1 MSHTVHDNDMGFGLG
16 RLGLLEGCGLG
27 LGLGLFL
34 GSIGLNHH
42 VQVVGLILIVHAGG
56 QGGAKRAHE
65 AGDVRAGDLT
75 FGEQLE
81 GTQHGVV
88 EERTALDHHSVA
100 EFAGI
105 TQLDDLVQGVAHH
118 GVA

>member
-1 MSHTVHDNDMGFGLG
+1 M
-16 RLGLLEGCGLG
+16 R
-27 LGLGLFL
+27 
-34 GSIGLNHH
+34 
-42 VQVVGLILIVHAGG
+42 VVVVRDVLVVHAGG
-56 QGGAKRAHE
+56 EGRAERAHE

-81 GTQHGVV
+81 GAQHGVV

-105 TQLDDLVQGVAHH
+105 ARLMTLYRALRTTE
-118 GVA
+118 